1 MKHIRKDY
9 DVYLENLMEECNPGG
24 SREWAFVK
32 MIDFAHV
39 FPAEEASI
47 DTNYLF
53 GIDHLVKIFED
64 FLHECD
70 Q

>member
-9 DVYLENLMEECNPGG
+9 DLYLDNLIDGCDAMGG
-24 SREWAFVK
+24 REWAFVK

-39 FPAEEASI
+39 FPADDDASA

-53 GIDHLVKIFED
+53 GIENLVKIFEE
-64 FLHECD
+64 FLRECN
-70 Q
+70 

>member
-1 MKHIRKDY
+1 MKNIRKDY
-9 DVYLENLMEECNPGG
+9 DLYLDNLVETGV
-24 SREWAFVK
+24 REWAFVK

-39 FPAEEASI
+39 FPAEDGSI

-53 GIDHLVKIFED
+53 GIENLVKILEE
-64 FLHECD
+64 FLRECD